1 MNTHESLSALMD
13 GELAPHDLDRLLA
26 ETDADPALLQTW
38 SRLCAAR
45 DAGDGTRIPASR
57 DTWVSDLMQAVRA
70 EPLPLALAH
79 PQVASLAARRRRP
92 IWQPLA
98 GLAVAAS
105 VAMVAVT
112 LSLNTAPLAD
122 PAVAD
127 SVSDPDAAAPVAAP
141 RDLRLVSNEGVA
153 QPLDADETWL
163 LNNYLLEHNNAL
175 ASQGVGGTLRYAR
188 FAAHTTDGVRPV
200 SVSTAEDAR

>member
-1 MNTHESLSALMD
+1 MNTQESLSALMD
-13 GELAPHDLDRLLA
+13 GELAPHDTDRLLA
-26 ETDADPALLQTW
+26 GIDADPTLMQTW
-38 SRLCAAR
+38 SRLCAVR
-45 DAGDGTRIPASR
+45 DAGDDTRIAALPESWM
-57 DTWVSDLMQAVRA
+57 TGLMQAVQS
-70 EPLPLALAH
+70 EPVPLAVAH
-79 PQVASLAARRRRP
+79 PGVASLAARRRRP

-122 PAVAD
+122 PA
-127 SVSDPDAAAPVAAP
+127 DPGTGPEAAAPVAAP
-141 RDLRLVSNEGVA
+141 RDLRLVSNSVTA
-153 QPLDADETWL
+153 QPLDAEETWL
-163 LNNYLLEHNNAL
+163 LNNYLLEHNSAL

-200 SVSTAEDAR
+200 ATSTTEDAR

>member
-1 MNTHESLSALMD
+1 MKTHENLSALMD

-26 ETDADPALLQTW
+26 EMDADPALLQTW

-45 DAGDGTRIPASR
+45 DARDGTRIAAGADSWVR
-57 DTWVSDLMQAVRA
+57 DVMQAVRS
-70 EPLPLALAH
+70 EPVPLALAH
-79 PQVASLAARRRRP
+79 PRVTSLAARRRRP

-122 PAVAD
+122 PAAAD
-127 SVSDPDAAAPVAAP
+127 IGVDAEASTPVTAP
-141 RDLRLVSNEGVA
+141 RDLRLVSNDGLA

-200 SVSTAEDAR
+200 AVSTAEDAR